1 MASAMHHTMQT
12 CQNLCAM
19 TQSQM
24 LDEDKIDP
32 FPAKTTVEL
41 EEMLYACGRTKEVLA
56 RESLIYSADA
66 DFSKYT
72 DSELVAMNA
81 FVRENSRMLS
91 IILAGGTQHF
101 WNGHGLSTATEL
113 KNLYPFIDRK
123 VKEFF
128 LIDKI
133 METLEIRMRYG
144 RKGMVPRT
152 ANPATHPELLAFS
165 AIDANRAATSQESLL
180 RLATVCEQ
188 FAAQCRS
195 IAQVRVMKMDDRT
208 RKLAVH
214 EQLLTEVD
222 SCLPA
227 LRQHVLKIGL
237 SKTQLQNK
245 ETNKGQNAKMEA
257 EAHTNATKLTAL
269 FTYKA
274 VEDAHRS
281 VEDCRER
288 LMQELLFRRSKVERR
303 LRREE
308 EMEMEEERLKAER
321 FAKTGQLPGSPTRS
335 YEMLME
341 EDVKNRRRLEE
352 QQRQELQR
360 ENSHDSTKG
369 KAHKDQKGG
378 SARQSSR
385 ASSRDPTDAGS
396 DRDSKSKSRASG
408 KRNDSRSPSPKSR
421 SKAAPGSSRSKLS
434 PTGSPRSKAA
444 ASPKK
449 KEQTSRTSP
458 KARSKRA

>member
-1 MASAMHHTMQT
+1 
-12 CQNLCAM
+12 
-19 TQSQM
+19 M

-72 DSELVAMNA
+72 DPELVAMNA
-81 FVRENSRMLS
+81 FVKENSRMLS
-91 IILAGGTQHF
+91 IILAGGAQQF

-144 RKGMVPRT
+144 RKGMVPRS
-152 ANPATHPELLAFS
+152 ANLSTHPELLAFS
-165 AIDANRAATSQESLL
+165 AIDANRAATSQESLI

-188 FAAQCRS
+188 FAEQCRS

-214 EQLLTEVD
+214 EKLLTEVD
-222 SCLPA
+222 SCLPE

-245 ETNKGQNAKMEA
+245 ESNKGHDAKMRSEDSA
-257 EAHTNATKLTAL
+257 NASKLTAL

-308 EMEMEEERLKAER
+308 EMEMEAERLKAER
-321 FAKTGQLPGSPTRS
+321 FAKTGQLAGSPTRS
-335 YEMLME
+335 YELLME
-341 EDVKNRRRLEE
+341 EDAANKKRLEE
-352 QQRQELQR
+352 ERRQR
-360 ENSHDSTKG
+360 ERESSQEKVLRSPRSGKSHDSK
-369 KAHKDQKGG
+369 H
-378 SARQSSR
+378 
-385 ASSRDPTDAGS
+385 
-396 DRDSKSKSRASG
+396 DSKAAARHSERGG
-408 KRNDSRSPSPKSR
+408 KRGDSRSPSPKSR
-421 SKAAPGSSRSKLS
+421 SRAAPGVRSTKVS
-434 PTGSPRSKAA
+434 PTASPRSKAA

-449 KEQTSRTSP
+449 KAVEKEQTSRTSP